1 MRVGLTQ
8 LQATEYL
15 QLLGGCLP
23 VGRAEVHRYVIGV
36 LSITIAIVIVT
47 IYLHVCIYTII
58 VSVSVSVVIVIV
70 IVIAN
75 WDVMVDCD
83 VGVVDVLQ
91 HLVISG

>member
-1 MRVGLTQ
+1 MV
-8 LQATEYL
+8 
-15 QLLGGCLP
+15 
-23 VGRAEVHRYVIGV
+23 GV

-58 VSVSVSVVIVIV
+58 VSVVVVV
-70 IVIAN
+70 VVAN

-83 VGVVDVLQ
+83 VGVVDILQ